1 MKKILLLG
9 TLLLLTFCSFSQRSI
24 HITAD
29 TAQHIF
35 KSNEIVCLED
45 TAGSFTIDQI
55 VSPAFAKK
63 FRPNTDF
70 YPRNYNN
77 RSVYWYKI
85 TLDIQSQSS
94 TGSVFEFFDQ
104 TTDDITAYIPNHK
117 GPLSVQSAGARLP
130 FAQRLFMHKNFE
142 FQIRDQSPG
151 QHTFYF
157 RVRSKNRVNVII
169 VYRTLAR
176 FIYYTLTEYISY
188 GVFYG
193 MILIFCLHNLLMF
206 IAVRRWQYVYYLLYI
221 LSVGLY
227 EMSADGIGFQYIWPS
242 LPILNDYIYG
252 IALYLIS
259 LFALV
264 FTKELLQVK
273 TRHYKLYQLINA
285 VLVVRTIFF
294 LYCLFFNQRLFM
306 LKFIE
311 FLPLS
316 IAFYTGIKIYRDGF
330 KAARFF
336 VVGYTFLFVAVII
349 KGVYVM
355 GLVRFLPFWEAHYSL
370 TISFVLEMIF
380 LSFSIGDQVRLLRK
394 DKDLA
399 QEEVIHQM
407 HLNMEMKESINRQLE
422 QQVEERTHKLAEQS
436 EELRE
441 KALIIE
447 KQNEDLMQINRIL
460 EHQASEITRMNIL
473 LTKDNDQLKTKIEEV
488 NDARV
493 LSTELSF
500 EEFCEN
506 YPDAEACYKFL
517 ADLKWK
523 NGYTCLRCNNTT
535 YCKGRVAY
543 SRRCTKCTYEES
555 VLLNTVFHNSR
566 IPIVKAFYLVYLVYN
581 SKGNISAR
589 QLSEKL
595 DIRVSTC
602 WAYAIRIKRVMDG
615 PKRARRKLNK
625 EGWSSLVLST
635 EITEKT
641 VIDHSRD

>member
-1 MKKILLLG
+1 MKKILLLSA
-9 TLLLLTFCSFSQRSI
+9 LIFCSLCVFSQKVIR
-24 HITAD
+24 ITAD
-29 TAQHIF
+29 SAQHIF
-35 KSNEIVCLED
+35 TSNEIMFLED
-45 TAGSFTIDQI
+45 TSGKLSIDQI
-55 VSPAFAKK
+55 AGPLNNK
-63 FRPNTDF
+63 FKLNTDF
-70 YPRNYNN
+70 YPRNYNHQ
-77 RSVYWYKI
+77 SIYWYKI
-85 TLDIQSQSS
+85 TLNFLSQSS

-104 TTDDITAYIPNHK
+104 TTDDITAYIPDKNDRLVEQH
-117 GPLSVQSAGARLP
+117 AGANQS
-130 FAQRLFMHKNFE
+130 FDQRLFLHKNFE
-142 FQIRDQSPG
+142 FQLKDQSPG
-151 QHTFYF
+151 KRTFYF
-157 RVRSKNRVNVII
+157 RVKSKNRVNVII
-169 VYRTLAR
+169 VYRTIRR

-188 GVFYG
+188 GIFYG

-206 IAVRRWQYVYYLLYI
+206 VAIRRWQYVYYLLYI
-221 LSVGLY
+221 MSVGMY
-227 EMSADGIGFQYIWPS
+227 EMSADGIGFQYLWPS
-242 LPILNDYIYG
+242 FPILNDYIYG

-273 TRHYKLYQLINA
+273 ARHYKLYQLINA
-285 VLVVRTIFF
+285 VLIIRTIFF
-294 LYCLFFNQRLFM
+294 LYSLLFNQRLFM

-330 KAARFF
+330 KGARFF
-336 VVGYTFLFVAVII
+336 VVGYTFLFVGVII

-380 LSFSIGDQVRLLRK
+380 LSFSIGDQVRLLRRDK
-394 DKDLA
+394 DKA

-407 HLNMEMKESINRQLE
+407 QLNVEMKESINRELE
-422 QQVEERTHKLAEQS
+422 QQVHERTRKLEEQS

-441 KALIIE
+441 KADIIE
-447 KQNEDLMQINRIL
+447 KQNENLVQVNKIL
-460 EHQASEITRMNIL
+460 EQQAAEITRMNVL
-473 LTKDNDQLKTKIEEV
+473 LAKDNDQLKTKIEEV

-506 YPDAEACYKFL
+506 YPDDAACYKFL
-517 ADLKWK
+517 GELKWK

-535 YCKGRVAY
+535 YCNGRVAY

-602 WAYAIRIKRVMDG
+602 WAYSIRVKRVMDG
-615 PKRARRKLNK
+615 RKRGKKKLNK
-625 EGWSSLVLST
+625 EGWSSLVLSAET
-635 EITEKT
+635 TEK
-641 VIDHSRD
+641 VVAE